1 MSSRL
6 GFARAAHGV
15 SALLL
20 SLVILASTWAF
31 FIAADQEGPAGVTEG
46 FSIVALPPEESGAA
60 TLHSAIRGAAERE
73 QVNIYKVTPSLE
85 GEAVGQ
91 DYFAFTGNDDA
102 LLGDLATG
110 SFPAFSRGFPAQLHP
125 AEELTPE
132 QHLGLYMIQGSPD
145 AAESVRAALQ
155 GEGLELTPAST
166 PPMLV
171 LWAAHLVTGGWGTA
185 TLTLW
190 AALLLTSAN
199 LLSVRLGIHGLRR
212 ATGSSALHA
221 TSLDAAAVLLPAA
234 LSAALPTAV
243 LLIHSLVRADG
254 YRAPSILVTGLS
266 TAVLVL
272 SASAAAIAVIMLL
285 MLRRDVGAV
294 LKGARPVRTLGVLSV
309 TVLLLSTCAMG
320 AGTIAAI
327 HHSQEDQWAQE
338 AHDYLTARPEVFSV
352 LGSFALS
359 GQQGDALNDGLGAA
373 YRDLEPRRQAT
384 LMTST
389 LLEEVTA
396 TDPHRQAH
404 RTLLTD
410 SGFLSTLT
418 GAPPAL
424 EDEVVRITSQEGGV
438 AVIIP
443 RTLEAESAR
452 ITEDVEQIL
461 SFQAGLRPDDQRVDA
476 RVVAVPAIDLGVV
489 PFLDLEPGS
498 TERTFAVDPVLVVT
512 DAAGGV
518 LPDSFYGS
526 FGLFTDAAALDR
538 EIEKR
543 NLELVVAGTVR
554 VSELAAYDQAE
565 RAASA
570 RVRTAGNITMA
581 IALVIASA
589 LLAAVQFSRTTAAIF
604 LRMSTGSSFLRIH
617 RTFLLVVAAL
627 SAASTATGT
636 LLTGS
641 SAPTASVISIVVAA
655 LTVLIAAAVL
665 ATLSRT
671 LTHDA
676 LETT

>member
-452 ITEDVEQIL
+452 IT
-461 SFQAGLRPDDQRVDA
+461 
-476 RVVAVPAIDLGVV
+476 
-489 PFLDLEPGS
+489 
-498 TERTFAVDPVLVVT
+498 RTSSRSCPSRQ
-512 DAAGGV
+512 GC
-518 LPDSFYGS
+518 
-526 FGLFTDAAALDR
+526 
-538 EIEKR
+538 
-543 NLELVVAGTVR
+543 
-554 VSELAAYDQAE
+554 
-565 RAASA
+565 
-570 RVRTAGNITMA
+570 VRTTS
-581 IALVIASA
+581 ASMRGWSRCRPSTSEWSPSLTWSRGA
-589 LLAAVQFSRTTAAIF
+589 QRGRSPSIRCSWSPTRPEAFS
-604 LRMSTGSSFLRIH
+604 
-617 RTFLLVVAAL
+617 
-627 SAASTATGT
+627 
-636 LLTGS
+636 
-641 SAPTASVISIVVAA
+641 PTASTGHSACSPMRPRS
-655 LTVLIAAAVL
+655 TVRSRS
-665 ATLSRT
+665 ATWSWSWREPSVSRSSRPMSRPSARPPHESARQGT
-671 LTHDA
+671 SRWPSPW
-676 LETT
+676 